1 MNRPTRVATVAATVL
16 LGLSG
21 LAACS
26 SKSDTAMTP
35 PQSSSTSSTPPASGH
50 THTAM
55 SGMIMIKS
63 FAFAGPGMVK
73 PGAKVMVMNEDSEA
87 HTVTSDSGKFDVKVD
102 PGKSVTF
109 TAPKMPGTYPYHC
122 SFHSQMHGSL
132 KVG

>member
-35 PQSSSTSSTPPASGH
+35 PQSSTTSSTPPASGH

-55 SGMIMIKS
+55 SGMIMITS

-102 PGKSVTF
+102 PGKTVTF